1 MEHNKDHR
9 KDELLEILWHL
20 DESHDLTLSS
30 LREHDAQTEF
40 EKDLN
45 EFSSSGILKFDGE
58 NITMTQMGL
67 DLARGI
73 IRRHR
78 LAERLVADVLGKKP
92 EETEQAACEFEHIL
106 APELVESICV
116 LLGHPRSCPHG
127 SPIPEGECCKEIR
140 KSVESLVVPL
150 KEMKTGEVAKIASIN
165 TTNKKTMGK
174 LLSLGFVPGASIK
187 LLQKFPALALEA
199 NLTQIAIENS
209 VGEAINIWRPTT
221 R

>member
-1 MEHNKDHR
+1 MEHKKDHR

-30 LREHDAQTEF
+30 LREHDAERGF

-45 EFSSSGILKFDGE
+45 EFSSSGILEFDGE
-58 NITMTQMGL
+58 NIIMTQMGL

-92 EETEQAACEFEHIL
+92 DETEQAACEFEHIL

-140 KSVESLVVPL
+140 KSVESLVISL
-150 KEMKTGEVAKIASIN
+150 DGMKTGEVAKVASIN
-165 TTNKKTMGK
+165 TTDEKTMGK
-174 LLSLGFVPGASIK
+174 LLSLGLVPGASIK
-187 LLQKFPALALEA
+187 LLQKFPALVLEV
-199 NLTQIAIENS
+199 NQTQIAIENS
-209 VGEAINIWRPTT
+209 IGEGINIWRPTAG
-221 R
+221 